1 MVMRNLLVYI
11 IRYIKLIETTE
22 LKIDVKVLIYIMTR
36 NEFF

>member
-22 LKIDVKVLIYIMTR
+22 LKIDVKVLIYIMTK